1 MTADKQRVTI
11 KGIKDGLVFRLDDA
25 CEWEELLQELQH
37 KLEKTHQRI
46 LTGPI
51 VHVHVKLGKRSVGE
65 EEKGRL
71 RSIIA
76 TRGNLLIQ
84 SIESEA
90 DDAGNGSGEPP
101 LKLLKGIVRSGQ
113 LLRHDGHLLFLGDVN
128 PGGTIECTGSI
139 YVLGALRGMAHA
151 GAEGDESAVIAASFL
166 RPTQLRIAG
175 IISRPPDEWGI
186 EDAYMEFAYVRDG
199 RMEIDKLQ
207 NLVRV
212 RPDSA
217 IARPLTG

>member
-1 MTADKQRVTI
+1 MTADKHHVTI
-11 KGIKDGLVFRLDDA
+11 KGTKDGLVFRLDDK
-25 CEWEELLQELQH
+25 CEWDELLSELQH
-37 KLEKTHQRI
+37 KLEKTHQQI

-51 VHVHVKLGKRSVGE
+51 IHVHVKLGDRIVGE
-65 EEKGRL
+65 AEKERI
-71 RSIIA
+71 RSIIG
-76 TRGNLLIQ
+76 TKGNLLIR
-84 SIESEA
+84 SIESKTSGDPE
-90 DDAGNGSGEPP
+90 GEPGI
-101 LKLLKGIVRSGQ
+101 KLLKGIVRSGQ
-113 LLRHDGHLLFLGDVN
+113 TLRHDGDLLFMGDVN

-139 YVLGALRGMAHA
+139 YVMGALRGMAHA
-151 GAEGDESAVIAASFL
+151 GVEGDDEAVIAASYL

-207 NLVRV
+207 NLARI

-217 IARPLTG
+217 IAKPAAG